1 MVSAAASNQAIMV
14 RTVVGDETQLNSMET
29 QLSESGIP
37 AQVGLAIGKLGGP
50 RSNRDSVFALIPT
63 PKNDGVDPASLTSE
77 NLETKSARA
86 DKRKT
91 SKGKPMTDSSSL
103 VIDIDWVGEHAHQ
116 VSKMLVGGL
125 HVIGIYVW
133 CGESTFKNSTLVL
146 WQAVKTIARAVPVYE
161 KGEADERI
169 VVHISYSPRRWS
181 CRSCSLDGN
190 FTSMSFRPCDLKMS
204 KLLSTLQ
211 TFTSIYNF
219 DIRLP
224 LFQDDIQK
232 ANDMKKILLKAIS
245 LLSEQLKSAKA
256 LLDGSLITEDK
267 GSVAEGSHEIDL
279 LLPFADVIS
288 MQAGSCEEVVGLVTF
303 SGTIFA
309 QAHTFPRE
317 PLLQTVEDLKRD
329 VIASL
334 KSRFDILYDEAEQA
348 SISLIPEESSESE
361 ENSLLKPRHPLV
373 SCNWSETCSF
383 VLPRRVLVPWL
394 DGIFSCDYLQ
404 PTEVFQDVYERCK
417 ELLSMEIPPDQSTI
431 LEPEAPGATS
441 IGASFWGMVAGNSAS
456 SSLKPGQEN
465 CREPGKDAVRHL
477 PKLRM
482 ALRSLYGAIAM
493 SVMIIAMLMSLIMMF
508 IDRRTERQ

>member
-1 MVSAAASNQAIMV
+1 MV

-37 AQVGLAIGKLGGP
+37 VQVGLAIGKLGGP

-86 DKRKT
+86 DKRKA
-91 SKGKPMTDSSSL
+91 SKGKPMTDSSS
-103 VIDIDWVGEHAHQ
+103 VIIDIDWVGEHAHQ

-125 HVIGIYVW
+125 HVMGIYVW
-133 CGESTFKNSTLVL
+133 CGESTFKNSSLVL

-161 KGEADERI
+161 NGEADERI

-190 FTSMSFRPCDLKMS
+190 FTSMSFRPCDLKMT

-224 LFQDDIQK
+224 LLRDDIRN

-245 LLSEQLKSAKA
+245 LLSKQLKSAKA
-256 LLDGSLITEDK
+256 LLDGSLITNDK
-267 GSVAEGSHEIDL
+267 GSVAEGPHEIDML
-279 LLPFADVIS
+279 VPFADVIS
-288 MQAGSCEEVVGLVTF
+288 VQAGSCEEVVGLVTF

-329 VIASL
+329 IIASL
-334 KSRFDILYDEAEQA
+334 KSRLDILCDEAEQA
-348 SISLIPEESSESE
+348 SISLIPEDNSASE
-361 ENSLLKPRHPLV
+361 ESSLLKPGNPL
-373 SCNWSETCSF
+373 SCNWSEPCSF
-383 VLPRRVLVPWL
+383 VFPRRVLVPWL
-394 DGIFSCDYLQ
+394 DGIFICDYLQ
-404 PTEVFQDVYERCK
+404 PTETFQDLDERCK
-417 ELLSMEIPPDQSTI
+417 ELFCMEFPPDQSAI
-431 LEPEAPGATS
+431 LEPEVPGATS
-441 IGASFWGMVAGNSAS
+441 IGTSFWGMVVGNSAS
-456 SSLKPGQEN
+456 SSPKSAQEN
-465 CREPGKDAVRHL
+465 SREPGKDTISNVA
-477 PKLRM
+477 KLKM
-482 ALRSLYGAIAM
+482 ALTSLYGAISV
-493 SVMIIAMLMSLIMMF
+493 SVMIIAMLIALIMMLV
-508 IDRRTERQ
+508 DQRTEMQL

>member
-1 MVSAAASNQAIMV
+1 MV

-37 AQVGLAIGKLGGP
+37 VQVGLAIGKLGGS

-63 PKNDGVDPASLTSE
+63 PKNDGVDPASVTSE
-77 NLETKSARA
+77 NLESKSARA
-86 DKRKT
+86 DKRKV

-103 VIDIDWVGEHAHQ
+103 IIDIDWVGEHAHQ

-125 HVIGIYVW
+125 HVMGIYVW

-161 KGEADERI
+161 NGEADERI
-169 VVHISYSPRRWS
+169 VVHISYSPKRWS

-190 FTSMSFRPCDLKMS
+190 FTSMSFRPCDLKMT

-219 DIRLP
+219 EIRLP
-224 LFQDDIQK
+224 LLQDDVQK

-245 LLSEQLKSAKA
+245 LLSERLKSAKA
-256 LLDGSLITEDK
+256 LLDGSLITKDK
-267 GSVAEGSHEIDL
+267 GSVAEGPHEIDI

-309 QAHTFPRE
+309 QAHSFPRE
-317 PLLQTVEDLKRD
+317 PLLQTVEDLKQD
-329 VIASL
+329 IIASL
-334 KSRFDILYDEAEQA
+334 KSRLDILSDEAEQA
-348 SISLIPEESSESE
+348 SISLIPEDSNASE
-361 ENSLLKPRHPLV
+361 ESSLLKPGHPLI
-373 SCNWSETCSF
+373 SCNWSEPCSF
-383 VLPRRVLVPWL
+383 VFPRRVLVPWL
-394 DGIFSCDYLQ
+394 DGIFICDYLQ
-404 PTEVFQDVYERCK
+404 PTETFQDLDERCK
-417 ELLSMEIPPDQSTI
+417 ELLSMEIPPDQSAI

-441 IGASFWGMVAGNSAS
+441 IGTSFWGMVVGNSS
-456 SSLKPGQEN
+456 SSSVKAGQEN
-465 CREPGKDAVRHL
+465 SREPGKDVISNLA
-477 PKLRM
+477 KLRM
-482 ALRSLYGAIAM
+482 GLRSLYGATAV
-493 SVMIIAMLMSLIMMF
+493 SVMIIAMLIALVMMLV
-508 IDRRTERQ
+508 DQRTERHQ